1 MKFPL
6 SLLTIVLISILIVSC
21 QSPENKAQKRVADLK
36 SAFQKDTSKV
46 FNKAK
51 ASALLTAYKNFADSF
66 PKNDSVP
73 EYLFQA
79 ARIANGLTYTLD
91 AIGCYKKVYEKYPDS
106 KRAPFCLF
114 MQGFIYENNLHS
126 PDMARKLYEEFMKKY
141 PNNEMAKDVKFA
153 LDNLGKSDEEIM
165 KSIMEKQKQ
174 KKT

>member
-1 MKFPL
+1 MKYYLRF
-6 SLLTIVLISILIVSC
+6 LTIILACSLIVAC
-21 QSPENKAQKRVADLK
+21 QSPENKAQQRVAEMKK
-36 SAFQKDTSKV
+36 SYEKDTSKV

-79 ARIANGLTYTLD
+79 ARLANGLTYTMD
-91 AIGCYKKVYEKYPDS
+91 AIGCYKKVYEKYPNS

-126 PDMARKLYEEFMKKY
+126 PEMAKKLYEEFMKKY
-141 PNNEMAKDVKFA
+141 PNNELAKDVKFA

-165 KSIMEKQKQ
+165 NAIMDKQKQ